1 MTAVPTLLTSDGL
14 RLAVVSGGDDAAVLV
29 PNGAYFAAELAA
41 AWRRHPALVYDL
53 RNRGASEP
61 VADTARLERG
71 MLNDVDDLEAVRRQA
86 GLERLDLVA
95 HSYVGVVAAVYA
107 MRHPARVRRLVLLS
121 PAPPD
126 PAAHPP
132 PPPDETM
139 QRVFARLGAM
149 QQAPPAGDAEARCEA
164 LWAVLREIYV
174 ADPAFAP
181 AIRWGRCQLPNE
193 RAFMGYWRTHVEPS
207 LARLSLTAAAIA
219 AATCPALVVHGTR
232 DRSAPYAG
240 GRAWA
245 AALPDAR
252 LLTVTG
258 SDTPRGSRRP
268 RRWSAPS
275 SPSSTAT
282 GPPAPFGCATDRL
295 TGASP
300 NGSPDSPVRPAAF
313 PGAARLAGRG
323 WRRIPGSGAR
333 SRSPSAASR
342 SPSAS
347 GPLRV

>member
-86 GLERLDLVA
+86 GLERIDLIA

-126 PAAHPP
+126 PAAHPAAA
-132 PPPDETM
+132 
-139 QRVFARLGAM
+139 ARRDDAAGVRQARSDAAGA
-149 QQAPPAGDAEARCEA
+149 AGRGRRGPVPKPCGRCCARSTSPI
-164 LWAVLREIYV
+164 R
-174 ADPAFAP
+174 PSRRRS
-181 AIRWGRCQLPNE
+181 RWGRCQLPNE

-219 AATCPALVVHGTR
+219 AR
-232 DRSAPYAG
+232 DVPGAGRARDARPQCAVRRRPSLG
-240 GRAWA
+240 GRAARRA
-245 AALPDAR
+245 AAHGRRA
-252 LLTVTG
+252 

-275 SPSSTAT
+275 SPSWTAT
-282 GPPAPFGCATDRL
+282 GPP
-295 TGASP
+295 GA
-300 NGSPDSPVRPAAF
+300 VRV
-313 PGAARLAGRG
+313 RD
-323 WRRIPGSGAR
+323 
-333 SRSPSAASR
+333 
-342 SPSAS
+342 
-347 GPLRV
+347 